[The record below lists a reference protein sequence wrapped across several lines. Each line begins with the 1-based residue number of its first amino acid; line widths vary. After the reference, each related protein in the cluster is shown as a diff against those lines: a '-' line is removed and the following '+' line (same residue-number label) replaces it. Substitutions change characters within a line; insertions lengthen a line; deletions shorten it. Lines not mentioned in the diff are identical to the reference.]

1 MKSGIYKIESPS
13 GKVYIGQSIDLDRR
27 ICSYKKIY
35 TSVNQ
40 IRLNNSFKKYGID
53 KHIFLILEYCD
64 VDLLNLK
71 ERYYQELF
79 ECIGNKGLNL
89 KLQGTNEIR
98 QVHSQETLN
107 KISYKM
113 KLKHKEVDY
122 KNKMVSSRKG
132 KPLSEKALKALLLRS
147 QKQSDQR
154 GFKNNNAKL
163 TQEIYNNIKKD
174 RELGITY
181 SGLKL
186 KYNLKSNG
194 HLRNIL
200 KS

>member
-13 GKVYIGQSIDLDRR
+13 GKIYIGQSIDLDKR
-27 ICSYKKIY
+27 ICSYKKIH
-35 TSVNQ
+35 TSRKQ
-40 IRLNNSFKKYGID
+40 IKLNNSFKKYSVD
-53 KHIFLILEYCD
+53 KHIFSIVERCD
-64 VDLLNLK
+64 INMLNIK

-79 ECIGNKGLNL
+79 ECIGCKGLNL
-89 KLQGTNEIR
+89 KLQGANEIK
-98 QVHSQETLN
+98 QVHSQETLD

-132 KPLSEKALKALLLRS
+132 KPLSEKALNALSLRN
-147 QKQSDQR
+147 KKYFDQR

-174 RELGITY
+174 RELGMTY
-181 SGLKL
+181 NSLKL

-194 HLRNIL
+194 HLCNIL